1 MSLIKKIFFL
11 LVVFIGFIIYS
22 VYSFN
27 YDSKEEGQLS
37 SVLNTQEMTD
47 TNDSGLI
54 DKIINIFASSDTKE
68 YKPFSIVLTKKDGM
82 LIMDGTF
89 ANNEDVKKVSNILSI
104 NRDGNYIYKNDIA
117 IDETLLSKVALLV
130 TPIKDF
136 FSDDVKLSILNNEV
150 TLTGELKDPN
160 HFALLESIVSRMDI
174 DLVKDIRIANPDLV
188 SDELNREKDT
198 NLIYSNVNKDGIP
211 RKVLSLNDIQ
221 DSINK
226 ILLEKKI
233 AFERKS
239 SIITEDS
246 NSVII
251 KIAKILHDNKN
262 VRVEISGHTDS
273 RGEKQLN
280 KQISQ
285 DRASSVM
292 EALINLGINKDRLTA
307 IGYGEEF
314 PIAKDDE
321 NGLSEIN
328 RRVEFKVIGE

>member
-174 DLVKDIRIANPDLV
+174 DLV
-188 SDELNREKDT
+188 
-198 NLIYSNVNKDGIP
+198 G
-211 RKVLSLNDIQ
+211 
-221 DSINK
+221 
-226 ILLEKKI
+226 KKI
-233 AFERKS
+233 
-239 SIITEDS
+239 
-246 NSVII
+246 
-251 KIAKILHDNKN
+251 
-262 VRVEISGHTDS
+262 
-273 RGEKQLN
+273 
-280 KQISQ
+280 QI
-285 DRASSVM
+285 
-292 EALINLGINKDRLTA
+292 
-307 IGYGEEF
+307 
-314 PIAKDDE
+314 
-321 NGLSEIN
+321 
-328 RRVEFKVIGE
+328 